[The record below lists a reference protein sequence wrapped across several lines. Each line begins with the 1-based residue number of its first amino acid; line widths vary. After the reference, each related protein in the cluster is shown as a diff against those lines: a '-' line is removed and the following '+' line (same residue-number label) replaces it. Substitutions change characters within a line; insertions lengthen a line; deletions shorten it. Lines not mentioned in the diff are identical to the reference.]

1 MRTLRELREPC
12 QIGSLAVVALAATIL
27 LVATGGKSA
36 GAPPRTERA
45 PTWRGLVGG
54 RLTQVPVGQRQIVLL
69 RESSL
74 ADRVARSGGRASEVD
89 ERRWNEEA
97 LVKQK
102 ALLSRLSLQEGLTI
116 VPEFTYTRVLNGFSA
131 ALDPRAVAALER
143 SPQVE
148 GIYPVRVGY
157 PATVHLRESDRLA
170 GADGERPPALPGFD
184 GHGISIA
191 LLDTGVDRTHRYL
204 AGRVR
209 SGFDVVGGGENASA
223 EASPQDSSRLERHG
237 TELAGLLVG
246 HGDAG
251 RHAGIAPGASVL
263 PIRVAGWQDD
273 GHAGWA
279 VYGRTD
285 QVIAGLER
293 AVDPNGDGDAHDGAR
308 VTLIGIVEPW
318 AAFADGPAAR
328 AVRGALAL
336 DDLVVT
342 PAGNLGP
349 AGPSFGSISG
359 PGGAPAALTVGAAD
373 VRRQTRDVR
382 VVLRAGLRVR
392 FDGHL
397 PLAGSVVPRDVLTLS
412 VGLPRNRPSTGRP
425 DESPPPSLA
434 DFFTH
439 DGRSLV
445 AGKAA
450 LVDAGSDPQAAV
462 ENAARAGAFAILL
475 YGERFP
481 AGALGLDEDVTCPV
495 VGVPSASAREL
506 AGALRTGESVAV
518 SIGAPRLLGNPSAG
532 SISGFSS
539 RGLAYDGGLKPDLSA
554 PGVALT
560 TSEPGVNDDGTPRF
574 GVVNGSS
581 VAAAEVAGAAAILA
595 QARRGVDAPGL
606 KALLVGS
613 ARPLPA
619 APVTAQGAGL
629 VDVGAAAASELAAEP
644 VSLSFAGA
652 SQRRTLRLRN
662 LSMRPLRLTLGVEVK
677 GPGSEPIS
685 LTPALIKLPKG
696 GEATVIVS
704 SRTGLRR
711 QGLIHVSPLGGG
723 QLRVPWAIAR
733 SPRSRTLLRDVRL
746 RQVTASSAVLTVTAG
761 DVAGTQVQA
770 FSRLELHLW
779 NREGRDLGLLA
790 RLRDGLPGS
799 YLFQLTGRGPAGQVL
814 SRGRYRLRLA
824 VFPTDAGPPGRR
836 AVDFLIG
843 RPSRRH

>member
-1 MRTLRELREPC
+1 MPTLRELPEPC
-12 QIGSLAVVALAATIL
+12 QIGPLAVVALAATIL
-27 LVATGGKSA
+27 LVATGGESA
-36 GAPPRTERA
+36 GAPRRTERA

-54 RLTQVPVGQRQIVLL
+54 RLAQVPVGQRQIVLL
-69 RESSL
+69 REPSL

-97 LVKQK
+97 LAKQK

-116 VPEFTYTRVLNGFSA
+116 QPEFTYTRVVNGFSA

-143 SPQVE
+143 SPEVD

-157 PATVHLRESDRLA
+157 PATVPRAGGRLPGGDGARLA
-170 GADGERPPALPGFD
+170 TPPGFD
-184 GHGISIA
+184 GRGISIA

-209 SGFDVVGGGENASA
+209 SGFDVVGGDETAA
-223 EASPQDSSRLERHG
+223 ADASPQDPSRLERHG

-246 HGDAG
+246 RGDSSRPAG
-251 RHAGIAPGASVL
+251 AAPGASVL

-273 GHAGWA
+273 GHGGWA

-349 AGPSFGSISG
+349 AGPAFGSITG

-373 VRRQTRDVR
+373 VRRQTPDVR
-382 VVLRAGLRVR
+382 VVMRAGLHVR
-392 FDGHL
+392 FDGDL
-397 PLAGSVVPRDVLTLS
+397 PLAGSIVPAGVLTLS
-412 VGLPRNRPSTGRP
+412 VGLPRNHPSTGQI
-425 DESPPPSLA
+425 DESPPPPLA
-434 DFFTH
+434 DFFTP

-481 AGALGLDEDVTCPV
+481 AGALGLDEDVTSPV
-495 VGVPSASAREL
+495 IGVPSASAREL

-518 SIGAPRLLGNPSAG
+518 SIGAPGSRVNSAEG

-539 RGLAYDGGLKPDLSA
+539 RGLAYDGGLKPDLAA

-581 VAAAEVAGAAAILA
+581 VAAAAVAGAAAVLA

-619 APVTAQGAGL
+619 EPVTAQGAGL

-644 VSLSFAGA
+644 VSLSFASA
-652 SQRRTLRLRN
+652 SQRRVFHLRN
-662 LSMRPLRLTLGVEVK
+662 LSMRALRVTLVVEVK
-677 GPGSEPIS
+677 GPGGQPLSIS
-685 LTPALIKLPKG
+685 PARIKLPKG
-696 GEATVIVS
+696 GEAAVTVS
-704 SRTGLRR
+704 ARTGFPR
-711 QGLIHVSPLGGG
+711 QGVIRVAPLGGE
-723 QLRVPWAIAR
+723 QIRVPWAIVR
-733 SPRSRTLLRDVRL
+733 PPRTRNLLRDVRL
-746 RQVTASSAVLTVTAG
+746 RRVTASSAVLTVTAG
-761 DVAGTQVQA
+761 DVVGAQVQA

-814 SRGRYRLRLA
+814 SRGRYRIRVA
-824 VFPTDAGPPGRR
+824 AFPTDGGPPGRR
-836 AVDFLIG
+836 AVDFVVG
-843 RPSRRH
+843 RRSPRP